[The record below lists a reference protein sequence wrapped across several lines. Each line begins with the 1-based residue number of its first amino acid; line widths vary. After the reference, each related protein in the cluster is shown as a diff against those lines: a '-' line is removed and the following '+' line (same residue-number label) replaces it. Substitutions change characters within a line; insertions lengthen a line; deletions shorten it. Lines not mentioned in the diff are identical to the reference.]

1 MDSLHAIG
9 FYVSAAI
16 SVGGGLA
23 VAFLPGRGS
32 RGAALAVVG
41 LGIAGLYVSLYAGFT
56 ALVALV
62 CYAGC
67 ALLVATP
74 QYRAVETVVAGEPG
88 GLRADHLWRQ
98 AGALGASGLFA
109 VLAYA
114 AWRGGFAHQTFF
126 YLGGLNTASLGRLLF
141 GHDAMSTVAVGA
153 MILVALVGA
162 TAAWRVRE
170 RGR

>member
-32 RGAALAVVG
+32 RGISLAIAG
-41 LGIAGLYVSLYAGFT
+41 AGIAGVYLFLYAGFA
-56 ALVALV
+56 ALVAVV

-67 ALLVATP
+67 ALLVAAP
-74 QYRAVETVVAGEPG
+74 QYRVMETVVAGT
-88 GLRADHLWRQ
+88 WRQ
-98 AGALGASGLFA
+98 AGAVAAGGLFA

-114 AWRGGFAHQTFF
+114 AWRGQFAHPTSF
-126 YLGGLNTASLGRLLF
+126 YLGGFNGASVGRLLF
-141 GHDAMSTVAVGA
+141 AHDAMTTVAVGA
-153 MILVALVGA
+153 LILVALVGA
-162 TAAWRVRE
+162 TAAWRIRE